1 MSEVNWAELEEQYS
15 VTQNCSTEQIWSQ
28 SLRRLPSKAER
39 RQAAKTERKR
49 RDISKAFTAVSSVYA
64 ANPNLTRD
72 QMEKEVYKLVLPSVG
87 AWLLGILV
95 STVIRMA
102 ITWALNRLFNQDTDP
117 NVGVS
122 LSSK

>member
-15 VTQNCSTEQIWSQ
+15 VTQGCSLAQMQ
-28 SLRRLPSKAER
+28 SLRQASSRAER
-39 RQAAKTERKR
+39 RQAAKMERKR
-49 RDISKAFTAVSSVYA
+49 EDISSAFMAVKAVQAG
-64 ANPNLTRD
+64 NPDLTRD
-72 QMEKEVYKLVLPSVG
+72 QMEKEVYRFILPSMG
-87 AWLLGILV
+87 AWLLGMLLSV
-95 STVIRMA
+95 VIKMA